1 MGKKIT
7 GRTISLS
14 PHRRLVNEL
23 LVHAKRVPSNPIER
37 DCQISEIAELREQLR
52 VAPSWQAIFIKAFGI
67 VNQRF
72 PELRRAWIPFPYARI
87 YEHPH
92 CEVAVLVEREWQGE
106 KIVLAAKI
114 QQPENMSIDLIH
126 SHLHRFQYEDI
137 WLISPFRQLLRLA
150 KMPWALRRF
159 LFWSTLYV
167 SGSKR
172 AKRFGTSMISSLGR
186 FGVDQVH
193 PITPLTTYFSF
204 GKIGSDGSL
213 RCHLVYDHRVL
224 DGGTAARILF
234 CLDEILQ
241 KEIRAE
247 LLALK
252 ELELKNVSV
261 LSSKVQSPTTI
272 AMSIR
277 S

>member
-114 QQPENMSIDLIH
+114 QQPENMSIDH
-126 SHLHRFQYEDI
+126 
-137 WLISPFRQLLRLA
+137 A
-150 KMPWALRRF
+150 
-159 LFWSTLYV
+159 
-167 SGSKR
+167 R
-172 AKRFGTSMISSLGR
+172 AK
-186 FGVDQVH
+186 
-193 PITPLTTYFSF
+193 SF
-204 GKIGSDGSL
+204 GSFTPRNIKRGP
-213 RCHLVYDHRVL
+213 
-224 DGGTAARILF
+224 
-234 CLDEILQ
+234 EQ
-241 KEIRAE
+241 K
-247 LLALK
+247 
-252 ELELKNVSV
+252 
-261 LSSKVQSPTTI
+261 SSQSP
-272 AMSIR
+272 R
-277 S
+277 HFC